1 MLENDQKFEIEA
13 IFSSNITKLTDNAFN
28 GDILIEYID
37 NKLSQFFNQQISFY
51 HDDDDDIDVIVRTEP
66 LSFVIED
73 EKEWV

>member
-51 HDDDDDIDVIVRTEP
+51 HDDDDDIDVIVRTDP

-73 EKEWV
+73 ENE

>member
-73 EKEWV
+73 EKE

>member
-51 HDDDDDIDVIVRTEP
+51 HDDDDDIDVIVCTDP

-73 EKEWV
+73 ENE

>member
-51 HDDDDDIDVIVRTEP
+51 HDDDDIDVIVRTEP

-73 EKEWV
+73 EKE

>member
-1 MLENDQKFEIEA
+1 MLENDQKFEIGA

-73 EKEWV
+73 EKE